1 MKYVKYYGSMTPWLT
16 GVYYKIYKKRWLS
29 FQLFC
34 CVEHYVKNDDEIY
47 LKTIIPSR
55 KMHKHYKGW
64 SMDLDKYEQELL
76 KDIENA
82 ESFEQV
88 DNYED
93 VLFETKL
100 AAKNYLKKTKN
111 INIRVAEY
119 DILMLKRKSAEV
131 NIPYQT
137 ILSSLIHQYV
147 ENKVNI
153 KL

>member
-1 MKYVKYYGSMTPWLT
+1 
-16 GVYYKIYKKRWLS
+16 
-29 FQLFC
+29 
-34 CVEHYVKNDDEIY
+34 
-47 LKTIIPSR
+47 
-55 KMHKHYKGW
+55 
-64 SMDLDKYEQELL
+64 MDLDKYEQELL

-82 ESFEQV
+82 QIFEQV

-100 AAKNYLKKTKN
+100 ATKNYLKKTKN